1 MGLSAEQVAALTHDI
16 VWLEDAVVN
25 GEHVLVPVLCQAQAQ
40 AQADGRLAPNGALIA
55 GHDLTLISG
64 GDLANQGTLRASGDL
79 SATAA
84 TSIPAACPSL
94 TCSEFP

>member
-25 GEHVLVPVLCQAQAQ
+25 GEHVLVPVLCQ